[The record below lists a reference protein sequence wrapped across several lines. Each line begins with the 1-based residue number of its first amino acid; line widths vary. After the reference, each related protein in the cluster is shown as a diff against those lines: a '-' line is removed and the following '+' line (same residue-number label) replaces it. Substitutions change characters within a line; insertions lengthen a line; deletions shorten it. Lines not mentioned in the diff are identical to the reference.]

1 MIEVNHLVKDYGG
14 HHAVNDISFTV
25 DDGQIVGLLGPNGAG
40 KSTTMNIMTGYIS
53 ATSGSVKI
61 GDYDILEQPLKAKR
75 LLGYLPEI
83 PPVYEE
89 MTVDEYLDFAGGL
102 KGMKKK
108 ERKKAAAQAKEAV
121 RIEDVGGRLIK
132 NLSKGYKQRVGLAQA
147 LLGEP
152 PLLILDEPTVGLDP
166 NQIME
171 IRTLI
176 RSLAKKH
183 TIILSSHILSE
194 VNAICDYVLI
204 IDQGKLVAQD
214 TPENLSRHFADKNRI
229 ILSVKGD
236 RTRVEEALEE
246 AEWIETWQV
255 TGEEDGVVDITA
267 ETNTTKDI
275 RDALFFAFADKKL
288 AIVKMETE
296 VLSLEEVFMKL
307 TGEHGQE
314 AGDEAEGEKTPEKEP
329 DAVKEK
335 EENNTEENNT
345 EEIAMKKEEGEKKA

>member
-1 MIEVNHLVKDYGG
+1 MIEVNHLVKDYSG
-14 HHAVNDISFTV
+14 HHAVKDISFTV
-25 DDGQIVGLLGPNGAG
+25 EDGQIVGLLGPNGAG
-40 KSTTMNIMTGYIS
+40 KSTTMNIITGYLS

-61 GDYDILEQPLKAKR
+61 GDYDILEQPMEAKR

-83 PPVYEE
+83 PPVYGD
-89 MTVDEYLDFAGGL
+89 MTVDEYLHFVGGL
-102 KGMKKK
+102 KRMKKK
-108 ERKKAAAQAKEAV
+108 ERQEAIPKVKEAV
-121 RIEDVGGRLIK
+121 KINDVGRRLIK

-171 IRTLI
+171 IRGLI
-176 RSLAKKH
+176 RSLAGKH

-194 VNAICDYVLI
+194 VNALCDYVLI
-204 IDQGKLVAQD
+204 MDQGKLVAQD

-236 RTRVEEALEE
+236 RKKVEEALEE
-246 AEWIETWQV
+246 SEWIETWQV
-255 TGEEDGVVDITA
+255 TGETGGVVDITA

-296 VLSLEEVFMKL
+296 VLSLEEVFRKL
-307 TGEHGQE
+307 TSEHVRETGEGGN
-314 AGDEAEGEKTPEKEP
+314 AGETSGKESAAVGDAWKNTERKKEKTTSEKEGGKR
-329 DAVKEK
+329 A
-335 EENNTEENNT
+335 
-345 EEIAMKKEEGEKKA
+345 